1 MYVVMQRILTGATV
15 PGFAFLASSVSFFGG
30 IQLLSIGVI
39 GEYIAQIFTRT
50 SDQPT
55 FAIRNIVKSD
65 NEHSDG

>member
-1 MYVVMQRILTGATV
+1 
-15 PGFAFLASSVSFFGG
+15 VSFFGG

-55 FAIRNIVKSD
+55 FAIRNIVNTDLRTSD
-65 NEHSDG
+65 INGVV